1 MTSLG
6 PTRRSLLRG
15 LVAMGC
21 AALVPPIVALER
33 KRRGYEAYQHTGR
46 EFIWSDFYQGPFE
59 LTEYQKAFLGLVKKP
74 QVYLKCRQYPP
85 LSEQSALQLKQL
97 FYAARSR

>member
-15 LVAMGC
+15 LVACGA

-33 KRRGYEAYQHTGR
+33 KAASTFKPQLIRFSEISYWADT
-46 EFIWSDFYQGPFE
+46 IE
-59 LTEYQKAFLGLVKKP
+59 LTPWKKQFLDD
-74 QVYLKCRQYPP
+74 LKRP
-85 LSEQSALQLKQL
+85 
-97 FYAARSR
+97 